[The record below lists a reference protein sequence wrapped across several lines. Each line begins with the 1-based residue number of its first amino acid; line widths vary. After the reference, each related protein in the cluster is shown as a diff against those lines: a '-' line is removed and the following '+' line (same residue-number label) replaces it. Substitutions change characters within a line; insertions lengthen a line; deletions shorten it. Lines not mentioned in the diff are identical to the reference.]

1 MAVVGIDAAT
11 GSLLVGGK
19 KVFPL
24 VLSNGPPPESTA
36 PSGRAGLAEVGG
48 AGVNFLRTGIGNWS
62 GEFLSGQIA
71 NERKLLDAA
80 ATHGLHCWTWL
91 GRLPNL
97 PTTAGSQ
104 NERLLTEV
112 VDALKEHSGLGA
124 WKGIDEPALAGTPAA
139 GLVPAYKKLR
149 ALDPNHPLVIIQAP
163 RGTAAALKKYVPT
176 FDITGA
182 DIYPVAYPPGTHAA
196 TANKDVSVVGDVT
209 RKMVASAGGKPVWTT
224 LQIAWSG
231 VLPPA
236 HVPRFPSLLEERF
249 MAYQAIVAGARGLAF
264 FGGHLTEVMR
274 PADATSGWNWA
285 FWETT
290 LRPLVA
296 ELSSTAVGPALV
308 APASTHTV
316 RADASDVAVATREA
330 AGFFYVIAV
339 RRGQATTQ
347 VRFTGMPAA
356 VHNGEVLFEYAD
368 RSFRD
373 VAVAGGA
380 FRDWLG
386 PHDARVYR
394 FKL

>member
-1 MAVVGIDAAT
+1 M
-11 GSLLVGGK
+11 
-19 KVFPL
+19 
-24 VLSNGPPPESTA
+24 
-36 PSGRAGLAEVGG
+36 
-48 AGVNFLRTGIGNWS
+48 
-62 GEFLSGQIA
+62 
-71 NERKLLDAA
+71 
-80 ATHGLHCWTWL
+80 
-91 GRLPNL
+91 
-97 PTTAGSQ
+97 
-104 NERLLTEV
+104 
-112 VDALKEHSGLGA
+112 
-124 WKGIDEPALAGTPAA
+124 
-139 GLVPAYKKLR
+139 
-149 ALDPNHPLVIIQAP
+149 
-163 RGTAAALKKYVPT
+163 
-176 FDITGA
+176 
-182 DIYPVAYPPGTHAA
+182 
-196 TANKDVSVVGDVT
+196 
-209 RKMVASAGGKPVWTT
+209 
-224 LQIAWSG
+224 QIAWSG